1 MLRLRLTLSIQLHQL
16 GQDPRRAGWGDAA
29 ADGLLRP
36 GSQAMD
42 TIAANRDNLQ
52 LSGISRRKAAQ
63 FSAKEEERQPESA
76 EPSQQI
82 EEADTFM
89 DIPDLEA
96 EEDLSRRV
104 AAAPAA
110 RSVSV
115 MDIAEL
121 ESEDLFRLPVLA
133 KDHEVDLSLL
143 TACLCPA
150 VEVAEE
156 LVPWDFELLLTEIA
170 SALNAEK
177 ELHTSKDDQQSAV

>member
-1 MLRLRLTLSIQLHQL
+1 
-16 GQDPRRAGWGDAA
+16 
-29 ADGLLRP
+29 
-36 GSQAMD
+36 
-42 TIAANRDNLQ
+42 
-52 LSGISRRKAAQ
+52 
-63 FSAKEEERQPESA
+63 
-76 EPSQQI
+76 
-82 EEADTFM
+82 M

-150 VEVAEE
+150 VEVSRVVCSFQPDLTILAVHMCCILECMALRTCCLTVLGVIIFLQVAEE